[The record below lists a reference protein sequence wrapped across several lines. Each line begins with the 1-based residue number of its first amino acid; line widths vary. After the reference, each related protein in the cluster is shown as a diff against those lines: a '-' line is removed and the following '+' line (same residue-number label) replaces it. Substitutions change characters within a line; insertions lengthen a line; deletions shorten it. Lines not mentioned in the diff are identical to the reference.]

1 MLGAFLEG
9 AGGCAGPWWKADGLS
24 ISSATLIENKV
35 TISHGNYYSTP
46 IVRRK
51 RISQLYFLGAWCKG
65 NGFFTCKLMLSFLR
79 PISTTVLGW
88 LALAQPSL
96 QPMTPRHH
104 LPQTLVKPTSS
115 LGTNELVLRGGEE
128 SSAISEW
135 PRNTSLKKITE
146 GKKNLCMT
154 KSYKVSLLLHQH
166 ISKYILQIYI
176 MWKRSD
182 SENLF
187 LFLIWKTI
195 EKSNTV
201 LNWPNYKFQVKFF
214 KSSEKNHTLI
224 FFMELKLTVNW

>member
-1 MLGAFLEG
+1 
-9 AGGCAGPWWKADGLS
+9 
-24 ISSATLIENKV
+24 
-35 TISHGNYYSTP
+35 
-46 IVRRK
+46 
-51 RISQLYFLGAWCKG
+51 
-65 NGFFTCKLMLSFLR
+65 
-79 PISTTVLGW
+79 
-88 LALAQPSL
+88 
-96 QPMTPRHH
+96 
-104 LPQTLVKPTSS
+104 
-115 LGTNELVLRGGEE
+115 
-128 SSAISEW
+128 
-135 PRNTSLKKITE
+135 
-146 GKKNLCMT
+146 MT
-154 KSYKVSLLLHQH
+154 KSYKGSLLLHQH

>member
-1 MLGAFLEG
+1 MYRGWLFHLQVNAFLPSPHFYH
-9 AGGCAGPWWKADGLS
+9 CS
-24 ISSATLIENKV
+24 
-35 TISHGNYYSTP
+35 
-46 IVRRK
+46 
-51 RISQLYFLGAWCKG
+51 
-65 NGFFTCKLMLSFLR
+65 
-79 PISTTVLGW
+79 W
-88 LALAQPSL
+88 LAGTRSPIRTAHDSQ
-96 QPMTPRHH
+96 TPPATDSGEAH
-104 LPQTLVKPTSS
+104 LLSGHKRVGPQ
-115 LGTNELVLRGGEE
+115 GWGGGK

-146 GKKNLCMT
+146 GKKKNLCMT
-154 KSYKVSLLLHQH
+154 KSYKGSLLLHQH